1 MRLAVIPRGTELLSR
16 FPLQPVD
23 DVLEGLV
30 AAAVGHAGIGIQRS
44 GAVRDRTPSHLQR
57 TVSVAGYRTFANATL

>member
-30 AAAVGHAGIGIQRS
+30 AAAVGHAGIGIYAQLLVRAR
-44 GAVRDRTPSHLQR
+44 AVLENVVARDC
-57 TVSVAGYRTFANATL
+57 V